1 MTEISRAAVR
11 SDATA
16 RSARRRPFVAAIT
29 AALTAAVAA
38 LSPAPASAAPPT
50 IAGCPVLPADDIW
63 NTPVDRLPVHRSSDA
78 WVRAIGADAKLKAD
92 FGSGLW
98 NGGPIGIPFVV
109 VGGDQ
114 KKVKVTFEYA
124 DESDA
129 GPYPIPRD
137 APIEGGPNASGDR
150 HILVLDRNACRLY
163 ETWSTYPNA
172 DGSWRAGSGAIFDL
186 RRHDLRPD
194 GWTSA
199 DAAGLPILP
208 GLVRYDEVA
217 AGEIDHAIRFTVPS
231 TQRLYLWPGRHFASR
246 SSDANLPPMGLR
258 MRLKASFDIS
268 GYPPPLQV
276 ILRALKRYG
285 MLNADNGS
293 AWFLSGVPDERWDN
307 DMLQRLRQ
315 IPGSA
320 FEAVDAASL
329 MIDRDS
335 GQARQPD
342 GPPTAAP
349 TTSPTDT
356 ATPPPTATEAVPP
369 PATPTA
375 DEPAP
380 TPTPMTVTSDARIY
394 LPIARRD
401 LRGG

>member
-1 MTEISRAAVR
+1 MTEIARR
-11 SDATA
+11 RPIRRNR
-16 RSARRRPFVAAIT
+16 RSARRRLFVAAIT

-50 IAGCPVLPADDIW
+50 IAGRRARVLPADDIW

-129 GPYPIPRD
+129 GLHPIPRD
-137 APIEGGPNASGDR
+137 ARIEAVRTPRAIGTSRSSTATPAGCTRRGPPTPTPTA
-150 HILVLDRNACRLY
+150 
-163 ETWSTYPNA
+163 
-172 DGSWRAGSGAIFDL
+172 AGAPAWAIFDL
-186 RRHDLRPD
+186 RHDRRPD

-199 DAAGLPILP
+199 DAAGLPILARP
-208 GLVRYDEVA
+208 FVRYDEVA
-217 AGEIDHAIRFTVPS
+217 AGEIDHAILGSRRS
-231 TQRLYLWPGRHFASR
+231 TQRLYLWPASR
-246 SSDANLPPMGLR
+246 PAMPTCRRWPADALEGELMT
-258 MRLKASFDIS
+258 S

-293 AWFLSGVPDERWDN
+293 AWFLSGVPDERWG
-307 DMLQRLRQ
+307 QRH
-315 IPGSA
+315 A
-320 FEAVDAASL
+320 
-329 MIDRDS
+329 
-335 GQARQPD
+335 
-342 GPPTAAP
+342 AAP
-349 TTSPTDT
+349 
-356 ATPPPTATEAVPP
+356 PPDPGQRVRGRRRL
-369 PATPTA
+369 
-375 DEPAP
+375 EPDDR
-380 TPTPMTVTSDARIY
+380 S
-394 LPIARRD
+394 
-401 LRGG
+401 